1 MYGNILGGGP
11 KVVSAIGV
19 CYNSKIK
26 FAMCRVEGVKR
37 MKERML
43 QLIREEDPK
52 NPLTDEE
59 LADKLQV
66 FRENITV
73 LRKEAGIPNSAERRK
88 PIVSYKI
95 EEFLKEDIQISD
107 RKLTRLLEQE
117 GFVIG
122 KYTVGKLKAELLEK
136 MRTEDRGK
144 AENEPKKEQINIFH
158 SFIGYDGSVKQQILK
173 AQAAILYPPKGLHC
187 LIYGPSGV
195 GKSYLAELMHRYACG
210 TDNFGETPPFFEFN
224 CADYADN
231 PHLLLAQL
239 FGYCKGSFTGAEKD
253 HKGIVELCNGGILF
267 LDEVHRLP
275 PEGQEILFQLMDKGK
290 FRRLGEADTQRE
302 SHLMVIAATTE
313 NPMSSLLLTFR
324 RRIPMSI
331 EIPPLKER
339 PASERLEFIRHFF
352 QQESRQ
358 LGREL
363 VVKEEVLQ
371 CFMSCEYAGNVGQVK
386 SDVQVC
392 CAKAFLESKRR
403 QTEGIEI
410 RFHHLSES
418 VKREYEQNTSLE
430 KKNPLIQGDLYLFP
444 EDVPEGKGKVLM
456 KSLDIYGKLERS
468 YDQMKQEGVNEEEIK
483 TWLTSE
489 IEAEL
494 TKNIRQIEKSRFSS
508 DEMEN
513 IVGAEVIK
521 ITKDIYSRA
530 IAYFPDLKEELVCP
544 LAVHLWMALQRNAQG
559 VQAVRDRIYKF
570 REKYME
576 EYEAAEKILHEICE
590 KYYLTLREEEVS
602 FLAMY
607 FNRFRSYREEEKKER
622 IGVLVV
628 SHGSVARGMAEVANA
643 ILGTNHAKGLEMN
656 LMDSPSSMI
665 EKVVRM
671 AETVDQ
677 GKGIVI
683 LADMGSLM
691 QVGDVI
697 RDRLGIP
704 VGIVG
709 RTDTLMVIEAVR
721 RTLWTDDSI
730 EQIVDAL
737 DIKKTVL
744 PMELMEKR
752 KQPAILC
759 LCITGEGAA
768 RVLKGHI
775 QERLMSSL
783 NQIQIITKG
792 YIEDADISQIIRRV
806 EDEYEILA
814 IVGTID
820 PEQNKYPFISASR
833 LYLPEGISSLRKIL
847 KRHHL
852 QKDNQLN
859 EVISEAHI
867 YIRKNGYKD
876 DILDEMISCLSEEGY
891 VKNEFLLSVYKRE
904 SMMTTILKGGI
915 AIPHG
920 SSEFVTKPVI
930 SVTKLDTPIAW
941 DGVNMVDLIFVLAL
955 DEKSKKYF
963 EQLYRIISDEF
974 MISALRECQNP
985 AEIEKILC
993 RNTKSDK

>member
-1 MYGNILGGGP
+1 
-11 KVVSAIGV
+11 
-19 CYNSKIK
+19 
-26 FAMCRVEGVKR
+26 
-37 MKERML
+37 MKERII
-43 QLIREEDPK
+43 QLIREEDAK

-59 LADKLQV
+59 LAEKLQV

-73 LRKEAGIPNSAERRK
+73 MRKEMGIPNSSERRK
-88 PIVSYKI
+88 PLLLSKI
-95 EEFLKEDIQISD
+95 EEFLKKDPQISD
-107 RKLTRLLEQE
+107 RGLTRMLEQE
-117 GFVIG
+117 GFIIG
-122 KYTVGKLKAELLEK
+122 KYTAGKLKAELLET
-136 MRTEDRGK
+136 MQAADDRK
-144 AENEPKKEQINIFH
+144 KEIEAKKEQTGIFH

-195 GKSYLAELMHRYACG
+195 GKSYLAELMHKFACG
-210 TDNFGETPPFFEFN
+210 TDNFGTTPPFFEFN

-290 FRRLGEADTQRE
+290 FRRLGEVNTQRE

-313 NPMSSLLLTFR
+313 DPMSSLLLTFR

-339 PASERLEFIRHFF
+339 PASERLEFIRYFF

-371 CFMSCEYAGNVGQVK
+371 CLMSCEYAGNVGQVK
-386 SDVQVC
+386 SDIQVC
-392 CAKAFLESKRR
+392 CAKAFLDSKRR
-403 QTEGIEI
+403 HTEGIEI
-410 RFHHLSES
+410 HFDHLSEN
-418 VKREYEQNTSLE
+418 VKREYAQNKYLE
-430 KKNPLIQGDLYLFP
+430 KNNSLIQGDLYLFP
-444 EDVPEGKGKVLM
+444 EDVTEGKGKVLM

-468 YDQMKQEGVNEEEIK
+468 YDQMKSDGVNEEEIN

-494 TKNIRQIEKSRFSS
+494 TKNIRQIEKSRFSW

-530 IAYFPDLKEELVCP
+530 ITYFPDLKEDLVCP
-544 LAVHLWMALQRNAQG
+544 LAVHLWMALQRNAQSA
-559 VQAVRDRIYKF
+559 QAVRDRIHKF

-576 EYEAAEKILHEICE
+576 EYEAAERILREICG
-590 KYYLTLREEEVS
+590 KYYLTLKEEETS

-607 FNRFRSYREEEKKER
+607 LNRFRRCREEEKKAR
-622 IGVLVV
+622 ISVLVV

-643 ILGTNHAKGLEMN
+643 ILGTDHAKGLEMN

-671 AETVDQ
+671 AESVNR

-691 QVGDVI
+691 QVGDI
-697 RDRLGIP
+697 IKEQLGIP
-704 VGIVG
+704 AGIVG

-721 RTLWTDDSI
+721 RTLWTEDSI
-730 EQIVDAL
+730 EQIVEAL

-744 PMELMEKR
+744 PMEMMEKR
-752 KQPAILC
+752 KQPAVLC

-768 RVLKGHI
+768 KVLKGYI

-783 NQIQIITKG
+783 NQIQIVTKG
-792 YIEDADISQIIRRV
+792 YIEDAEISQIIRRT

-833 LYLPEGISSLRKIL
+833 LYQPEGIASLRKIL

-852 QKDNQLN
+852 QKDNQLG
-859 EVISEAHI
+859 EVISESHI
-867 YIRKNGYKD
+867 HIRENGYKD
-876 DILDEMISCLSEEGY
+876 DILDEMISQLSEEGY

-930 SVTKLDTPIAW
+930 SVTKLDMPIAW

-955 DEKSKKYF
+955 DENSKKYF

-974 MISALRECQNP
+974 MISALRDCQNP

-993 RNTKSDK
+993 KNTKTDK